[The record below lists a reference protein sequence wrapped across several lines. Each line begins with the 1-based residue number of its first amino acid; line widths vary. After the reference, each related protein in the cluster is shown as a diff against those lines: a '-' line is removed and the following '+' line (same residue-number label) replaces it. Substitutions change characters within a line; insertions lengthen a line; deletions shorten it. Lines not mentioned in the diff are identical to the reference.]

1 MIKGKKILLL
11 SLTSGASIAMAI
23 AGATFASRKNVRM
36 NVHGD
41 LHDASCVWNHYDAVM
56 PTTSEHGSQEF
67 WACCTHAG
75 NFVFEEPEVNNPSQI
90 TDCGQLSGAYFADLA
105 NDDARYI
112 PQLEAISGLDL
123 ISPATVSD
131 MGFTSGGY
139 AKTGEEGHT
148 FLDYKFSENGGAD
161 VWMKYRYS
169 YFNGAYDEAALQLY
183 VLNNHSEDG
192 LRIRLDT
199 RAENDL
205 PVLYVFSSGQ
215 YNNPGTDNDIPSAP
229 SGSAQ
234 FFFPRPAMFKADT
247 DITLHFAI
255 TLIDPV
261 NYIYNVVIEA
271 GSNGTLYQI
280 SSGAEAGNY
289 APRSFNIEM
298 GSGFSGWGNQSFRF
312 SAKHSND
319 IILSDMASA
328 ESVVVYKD
336 AAGNALGKISN
347 PGTAKMPH
355 LKVANKTAL
364 GWFNPKG
371 ERLANG
377 ATVSSKHIVTPRF
390 VDTQTNMFVP
400 SDTLNNKFVAAR
412 GGWFESTTL
421 GANTFN
427 GEYGDQL
434 PVSEISDG
442 YDVYFIYHYVSLSAV
457 VENPDAPDSYAIFG
471 VPYDFI
477 DAKTRVNIRI
487 DNPSNGN
494 LSGYIYDPQTN
505 LGPAGAG
512 NTHFASSQ
520 FRANGGDLL
529 IHLGIRNASA
539 AGLTLNVE
547 IVNLG
552 NGQAYET
559 SRDVTFNDGTL
570 YSLNNPVRNNFDCM
584 KHDCVYRITD
594 AF

>member
-112 PQLEAISGLDL
+112 PQLEAVSSLDL

-139 AKTGEEGHT
+139 AKTGGEGHT

-169 YFNGAYDEAALQLY
+169 YFDGAYDEAALQLY

-205 PVLYVFSSGQ
+205 PVLYVSSSGQ
-215 YNNPGTDNDIPSAP
+215 YNNPGTDNDIPSSASP
-229 SGSAQ
+229 SAM

-261 NYIYNVVIEA
+261 NYTYNVVIEA

-280 SSGAEAGNY
+280 SSGAEAGDY
-289 APRSFNIEM
+289 TPRSFNIEM

-364 GWFNPKG
+364 GWFDPKG
-371 ERLANG
+371 ARLTNG
-377 ATVSSKHIVTPRF
+377 AAVSSKHIVTPRF
-390 VDTQTNMFVP
+390 VDTQTNMFNP
-400 SDTLNNKFVAAR
+400 SDALNGQFAVTK
-412 GGWFESTTL
+412 GGWFESTS
-421 GANTFN
+421 FE
-427 GEYGDQL
+427 GEYVGNM
-434 PVSEISDG
+434 PVSEISDRF
-442 YDVYFIYHYVSLSAV
+442 DVYFIYHFVSRTAGD
-457 VENPDAPDSYAIFG
+457 NYAIFG
-471 VPYDFI
+471 MPYDNGI
-477 DAKTRVNIRI
+477 DGKTRVLTRI
-487 DNPSNGN
+487 DNPTNVN
-494 LSGYIYDPQTN
+494 LSGYIYGPNTN
-505 LGPAGAG
+505 LGNAGG
-512 NTHFASSQ
+512 DGTGFVQSG
-520 FRANGGDLL
+520 FRANGSDLL
-529 IHLGIRNASA
+529 VHMTVSNASA
-539 AGLTLNVE
+539 AGVTYGLEL
-547 IVNLG
+547 INLG
-552 NGQAYET
+552 DGGVFTT
-559 SRDVTFNDGTL
+559 SRNVTFNDATL
-570 YSLNNPVRNNFDCM
+570 YSFNDPARNALSLLKINCE
-584 KHDCVYRITD
+584 YRITD